1 MSTRSGVHYHSS
13 PSHPEPTMDSET
25 GNMFRTIT
33 DQLAQITAS
42 LNQLGGRV
50 QALEDTR
57 PNPVE
62 PESPHPHYDPGLP
75 SDSEVPLH
83 AQPDLRRPI
92 QHDRGYIPR
101 RPQHPDPVYH
111 PRETQYRDPDRR
123 PHPDDESLDDRAIRN
138 VRLDAPTFDGSLD
151 PKMYEDWEGD
161 MDQYFDWYDMSEGRK
176 FKFAKTSIVRHARLY
191 WGNLELLI
199 RRRSAEPIATW
210 AEMKRRLRDK
220 YVPIS

>member
-1 MSTRSGVHYHSS
+1 MSTRSGAHYHSS
-13 PSHPEPTMDSET
+13 PSHLEPTMDNET
-25 GNMFRTIT
+25 GSMLRTIT
-33 DQLAQITAS
+33 EQLAQITAS

-50 QALEDTR
+50 QVLEDIR
-57 PNPVE
+57 SNPVE
-62 PESPHPHYDPGLP
+62 PVSPHPHYGPGLP

-101 RPQHPDPVYH
+101 EP
-111 PRETQYRDPDRR
+111 QYRDLDRR

-176 FKFAKTSIVRHARLY
+176 FKFAKTRLVRHARLY

-199 RRRSAEPIATW
+199 R
-210 AEMKRRLRDK
+210 
-220 YVPIS
+220 